1 MSDSVVEAPA
11 DPPGYRKAK
20 IALIVG
26 GLVFLVLVV
35 GGAIFLFGPDA
46 SAAGSCGGG

>member
-1 MSDSVVEAPA
+1 MSDSVIEAPA